1 MPTNT
6 LTGKDTIIINDR
18 TIIDVADGDVVNIDY
33 PNELVGIKTGKNGNA
48 IYNLNETG
56 KQTDVTLRI
65 LRGSADDKFFN
76 SLKLSMERDLA
87 SFTLLTGQFIKRIG
101 DGQGNITREIYNLE
115 GGVFSQSSSVKENV
129 EGDTEAAVVIYNLKF
144 SNAPK
149 SLS

>member
-18 TIIDVADGDVVNIDY
+18 TIVDVADGDTVNIDY

-56 KQTDVTLRI
+56 KQADVTLRI
-65 LRGSADDKFFN
+65 LRGSADDKFLN
-76 SLKLSMERDLA
+76 SLKLSMERDFP

-101 DGQGNITREIYNLE
+101 DGQSNITKEIYNLN
-115 GGVFSQSSSVKENV
+115 GGIFSQSSSAKENV
-129 EGDTEAAVVIYNLKF
+129 EGDTEAAVVIYNIKF
-144 SNAPK
+144 SNAAK
-149 SLS
+149 TLS